1 MNTPK
6 TKEELDAIGADI
18 RNKLTPFKTLID
30 LIRIQ
35 RETSDLARK
44 EKLQEY
50 INQSIHQADISIEYL
65 KNLL

>member
-30 LIRIQ
+30 LIRVQ
-35 RETSDLARK
+35 RETEDPIMK

-50 INQSIHQADISIEYL
+50 INKSIHQSDISIEYL

>member
-30 LIRIQ
+30 LIRVQ
-35 RETSDLARK
+35 RETSDPVMK

-50 INQSIHQADISIEYL
+50 ISKAIHQADISIEYL